1 MSNGSRLSI
10 LPACT
15 LSFFFPPFPSL
26 SLPLSPFPSLSYLA
40 ALEILYCEGQVWAPS
55 PEKDER
61 IAFHYTVT
69 RGTHTLGRA
78 GKGGSTQVVCTAKH
92 VVPPRPDAPRK
103 YFLSP
108 AIYDSMIPRS
118 SRKRRVISLLSRT
131 DKQPARCNSYNT
143 IVRVDDQVSLP
154 GRSWMVEEA
163 VLRRCTRVCV

>member
-1 MSNGSRLSI
+1 MAPASPFCQPVHFHFFFLPFPLS
-10 LPACT
+10 LSPSFS
-15 LSFFFPPFPSL
+15 LSFPFVPGCTRDTILRGPSMGALSREGRKNRFPL
-26 SLPLSPFPSLSYLA
+26 
-40 ALEILYCEGQVWAPS
+40 
-55 PEKDER
+55 
-61 IAFHYTVT
+61 HTVT
-69 RGTHTLGRA
+69 RGTRTLGRA
-78 GKGGSTQVVCTAKH
+78 GKGGSTQVVRTAKH

-163 VLRRCTRVCV
+163 VLRSCTRVCV